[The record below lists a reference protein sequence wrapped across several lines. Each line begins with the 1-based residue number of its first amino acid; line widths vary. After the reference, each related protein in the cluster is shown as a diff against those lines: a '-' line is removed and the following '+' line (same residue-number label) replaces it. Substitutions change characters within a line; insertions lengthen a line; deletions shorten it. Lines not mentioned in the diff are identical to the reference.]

1 MATATTRMS
10 DAKTMGRYISAVFI
24 SFIVWFGL
32 SFLLLLI
39 AVFTPQYPPQGHWV
53 ELACGVLGLPAAVYA
68 WRARLR
74 RQPASTL
81 TKRSQAITLIVLSL
95 FWWLLCFLLEVV
107 RNPVSKDAM
116 NVGIL
121 LFFIVGPIQVVL
133 ALHFALKIYRDRF
146 SLLYVSAIAL
156 ALSPLLVFFFLVFSS

>member
-1 MATATTRMS
+1 M
-10 DAKTMGRYISAVFI
+10 
-24 SFIVWFGL
+24 
-32 SFLLLLI
+32 
-39 AVFTPQYPPQGHWV
+39 
-53 ELACGVLGLPAAVYA
+53 
-68 WRARLR
+68 
-74 RQPASTL
+74 
-81 TKRSQAITLIVLSL
+81 
-95 FWWLLCFLLEVV
+95 LEVV